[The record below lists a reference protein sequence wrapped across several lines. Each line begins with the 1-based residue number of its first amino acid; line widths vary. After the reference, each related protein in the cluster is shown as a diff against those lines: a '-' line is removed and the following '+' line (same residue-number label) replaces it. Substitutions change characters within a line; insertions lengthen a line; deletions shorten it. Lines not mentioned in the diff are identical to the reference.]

1 MPRLAPALGMALA
14 ALAVAAPAHGA
25 TLTLSPV
32 ADAYVDSSQPSLNTG
47 GSAKLRVD
55 ASPTVRSYLRFD
67 VQGTGGQVTK
77 ATLRLNATSSLGTG
91 IDVRGVS
98 DSSWTELGVTY
109 ANAPAPGAV
118 AGSTTPFSA
127 GQW

>member
-1 MPRLAPALGMALA
+1 MPRLAAAVGMTLVALALG
-14 ALAVAAPAHGA
+14 APAQAA

-77 ATLRLNATSSLGTG
+77 ATLRINPTSSLGTG
-91 IDVRGVS
+91 IHVRAVT
-98 DSSWTELGVTY
+98 DNSWTELGLT
-109 ANAPAPGAV
+109 
-118 AGSTTPFSA
+118 
-127 GQW
+127 